1 MRPHSQR
8 EAVASRW
15 LSVEGMDRY
24 GSGKIFQ
31 KLRKNGTLE
40 QEFLSHNPELD
51 RFIIEGMLEQ
61 PDVLL
66 EEFSKAGVDKALV
79 LRRAADCGISDS
91 ILRQMKR
98 VAADLAGEKG
108 QRRLIAQVY
117 EPEVAFHA
125 SASSSQ
131 LEQETASAVAVAETT
146 PDSPRSSRVFD
157 TRLVMPCRIWW

>member
-1 MRPHSQR
+1 MNLNRFA
-8 EAVASRW
+8 EA
-15 LSVEGMDRY
+15 
-24 GSGKIFQ
+24 K
-31 KLRKNGTLE
+31 KKGTLE
-40 QEFLSHNPELD
+40 QEFLAHNPELD

-108 QRRLIAQVY
+108 QRRLIAQGVRARGCLSC
-117 EPEVAFHA
+117 E
-125 SASSSQ
+125 
-131 LEQETASAVAVAETT
+131 
-146 PDSPRSSRVFD
+146 RVFLS
-157 TRLVMPCRIWW
+157 TGAGNRLCSRCRGNDAGLAAL